1 MVKGK
6 IKIYKIFAYIENIN
20 CGRIN
25 QKLIK
30 IVTLRRRKETG
41 WR

>member
-6 IKIYKIFAYIENIN
+6 IQIHKIFAYIENIN

-30 IVTLRRRKETG
+30 IVTLRRKETG